1 MAKRGL
7 GKGLGVLF
15 GEDVA
20 QEETPVVKRER
31 KTTPKKTESN
41 KKVEKYLKDDE
52 YRAFFV
58 EQVSKILQYL
68 DKSSTVKLETMYDA
82 LQPYIDQD
90 DWKLLLKQASKLK
103 LLVVDKKK
111 GIILR
116 KEN

>member
-41 KKVEKYLKDDE
+41 KKTEETAENVSRETSKAEPVIIEKIVEIEKGFE
-52 YRAFFV
+52 TT
-58 EQVSKILQYL
+58 EKILEKNQ
-68 DKSSTVKLETMYDA
+68 KNF
-82 LQPYIDQD
+82 
-90 DWKLLLKQASKLK
+90 LK
-103 LLVVDKKK
+103 
-111 GIILR
+111 R
-116 KEN
+116 Y